1 MSKPAVTG
9 ADKDRELLAAWRGGD
24 NNAGASL
31 FERHYES
38 IARFFR
44 NKVNGP
50 AQDDLVQ
57 QTFLTCAEKADKFRG
72 ASSFRTFLFGIA
84 HNVLRE
90 YLRKLERKRKREADK
105 EIDFDVL
112 SVTALGQSPVSVIF
126 EKQEQRLLLEGLR
139 LISIKYQVALELF
152 YWEHLT
158 ANQIAEIT
166 GAPLGTVK
174 TRLRDGKASL
184 AKKLAEIAASEAVLQ
199 STMDNLEGWV
209 ERMRKQ
215 IGKSE

>member
-1 MSKPAVTG
+1 MTG
-9 ADKDRELLAAWRGGD
+9 AVKDQELLAAWRGGD
-24 NNAGASL
+24 SNAGAAL

-44 NKVNGP
+44 NKVSGP

-57 QTFLTCAEKADKFRG
+57 QTFLTCAEKADRFRG

-90 YLRKLERKRKREADK
+90 YLRKLERKRKRETDRDV
-105 EIDFDVL
+105 DFDLL
-112 SVTALGQSPVSVIF
+112 SVTALGQSPVSAIF

-139 LISIKYQVALELF
+139 LISIKYQVALELH
-152 YWEHLT
+152 YWERLT
-158 ANQIAEIT
+158 ANQIAEVT
-166 GAPLGTVK
+166 GAPVGTVK
-174 TRLRDGKASL
+174 TRLRDGKIAL
-184 AKKLAEIAASEAVLQ
+184 AKKLAEIADSEAVLR
-199 STMDNLEGWV
+199 STVDNLAGWA

-215 IGKSE
+215 VDGSRR